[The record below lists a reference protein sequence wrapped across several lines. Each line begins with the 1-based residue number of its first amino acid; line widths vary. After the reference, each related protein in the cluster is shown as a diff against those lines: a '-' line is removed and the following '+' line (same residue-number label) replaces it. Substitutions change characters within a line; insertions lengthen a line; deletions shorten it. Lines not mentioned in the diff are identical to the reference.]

1 MFHFDIDF
9 QDKNGERHMLAI
21 RAQAL
26 LGDLEKRIVCDTEP
40 LHMLEFQPCKL
51 REAGDAW
58 LSYHGEEWPGD
69 QGHDCCLRHKIRI
82 PMRFAGKKVVY
93 TLRVGDTRY
102 WEWANPQVGF
112 YLDGVSYAGMDS
124 NHRDV
129 ELTSCAEGGEEF
141 SIALAAYRDR
151 LKNDRPICFLP
162 MLRAIDTEVLSLYYD
177 LRVALEAAHTMTAD
191 DLARIELI
199 QGVNEA
205 FNLLELHA
213 QGEAFSASVRRAS
226 ECVRG
231 TIYTGH
237 RGGGKP
243 AVAAVGSTHIDVAW
257 LWRYEQTREKAVRS
271 FSTAVRL
278 IDQNPEY
285 IFMSSQ
291 PQLYEFVRQD
301 DPALY
306 AEIKKRVVQGRWEPE
321 GGMWVEA
328 DTNLTSGESLVRQ
341 IVYGKRFFRQEFGK
355 DCEVLWLPD
364 DFGQTGALPQLM
376 RKSGL
381 KYFVTTKLSL
391 GEFDKMPYDT
401 FRWRGIDGSEVLA
414 HFMPTVAAEQE
425 AGDFRTTYNGELKA
439 SWIVGAW
446 RRYQQKDLNREVL
459 GSFGHGDGGGG
470 TTQEMLEQGKRI
482 AMGLPGVPDLHFSGV
497 GEFFHRLESE
507 LAGNRRVPVWE
518 GELYFENHR
527 GTYTSQAG
535 IKRRN
540 RENETRLHDAENF
553 SVLARLLT
561 GLAYPAERLR
571 ESWKLLLLNQFH
583 DVLPG
588 SSIPEVYADA
598 FAHHAQIELDAQEI
612 CADALD
618 ALTAQISQAGLTVFN
633 SLPFARTAPV
643 RFAWEGEGAAALS
656 DGTHTSP
663 AVRLADGMWLA
674 LAENVP
680 AKGWRTYHVVPAA
693 EKIYENR
700 LSRVLE
706 NDDSRI
712 EFDENWNISR
722 YFCKHEN
729 RDLMRPG
736 DCGARFL
743 AFEDRPNRSDAWNLM
758 VYYPEKSEA
767 IDAASAELL
776 ENNAV
781 RTVVRVT
788 RRYRN
793 SRITLDYILYRRLP
807 GLHLH
812 CKVDWHEQNTL
823 LKLDF
828 PAAVNAVKA
837 TYGIQFGSI
846 ERPIHQN
853 TLWDHARFEVCAQK
867 WFDLSDGGFGLTL
880 LSDCKYGC
888 DVLRGHLRLTVLRS
902 ATFPDPQQDQG
913 EQEFSCCLLPHGGAV
928 SLSQAQRAAYGFQT
942 PLWARRSAGGGRL
955 AGAFSLLSTDREN
968 VLVETLKQ
976 AEGSD
981 ALVLRAYECGNEGC
995 EVHLRLHVPFTR
1007 AFETDL
1013 LEENRREIPC
1023 GADGLRLHFAP
1034 FEVKTILIELI

>member
-1 MFHFDIDF
+1 
-9 QDKNGERHMLAI
+9 
-21 RAQAL
+21 
-26 LGDLEKRIVCDTEP
+26 
-40 LHMLEFQPCKL
+40 
-51 REAGDAW
+51 
-58 LSYHGEEWPGD
+58 
-69 QGHDCCLRHKIRI
+69 
-82 PMRFAGKKVVY
+82 
-93 TLRVGDTRY
+93 
-102 WEWANPQVGF
+102 
-112 YLDGVSYAGMDS
+112 
-124 NHRDV
+124 
-129 ELTSCAEGGEEF
+129 
-141 SIALAAYRDR
+141 
-151 LKNDRPICFLP
+151 
-162 MLRAIDTEVLSLYYD
+162 
-177 LRVALEAAHTMTAD
+177 
-191 DLARIELI
+191 
-199 QGVNEA
+199 
-205 FNLLELHA
+205 
-213 QGEAFSASVRRAS
+213 
-226 ECVRG
+226 
-231 TIYTGH
+231 
-237 RGGGKP
+237 
-243 AVAAVGSTHIDVAW
+243 
-257 LWRYEQTREKAVRS
+257 
-271 FSTAVRL
+271 
-278 IDQNPEY
+278 
-285 IFMSSQ
+285 
-291 PQLYEFVRQD
+291 
-301 DPALY
+301 
-306 AEIKKRVVQGRWEPE
+306 
-321 GGMWVEA
+321 
-328 DTNLTSGESLVRQ
+328 
-341 IVYGKRFFRQEFGK
+341 
-355 DCEVLWLPD
+355 
-364 DFGQTGALPQLM
+364 M

-561 GLAYPAERLR
+561 GLAYPAERLH

-598 FAHHAQIELDAQEI
+598 FAHHAQIERDAQEI

-680 AKGWRTYHVVPAA
+680 AKGWRNYHVVPAA
-693 EKIYENR
+693 EEIYENR
-700 LSRVLE
+700 LSRILE
-706 NDDSRI
+706 NDDSKI

-758 VYYPEKSEA
+758 AYYPEKSET

-776 ENNAV
+776 EDNAV

-828 PAAVNAVKA
+828 PAAVNAVKV
-837 TYGIQFGSI
+837 TCGLQFGSI
-846 ERPIHQN
+846 ERPIHKN
-853 TLWDHARFEVCAQK
+853 TLWDYARFEVCAQK

-888 DVLRGHLRLTVLRS
+888 DVSRGHLRLTVLRS

-928 SLSQAQRAAYGFQT
+928 SLPQAQRAAYSFQT
-942 PLWARRSAGGGRL
+942 PLWAQRSAGGGRL
-955 AGAFSLLSTDREN
+955 AGAFSLLETDREN

-976 AEGSD
+976 AEDSD
-981 ALVLRAYECGNEGC
+981 ALVLRAYECGNEAC
-995 EVHLRLHVPFTR
+995 EARLRLNVPFAR

-1013 LEENRREIPC
+1013 LEENGREIPC

-1034 FEVKTILIELI
+1034 FEVKTILVELI